1 MSAMKV
7 NIQHRH
13 RGNREVT
20 EGLVRTSLARI
31 GQRRTITEAYVRIEE
46 RPEMSPSITVLAHLA
61 TPGPDIVVQ
70 ASDHSVA
77 AAIAKADE
85 KIRMC
90 IADKERK
97 TASRAERTPL
107 RSRPSRAAATTR

>member
-1 MSAMKV
+1 MKV

-13 RGNREVT
+13 RGNKEVT
-20 EGLVRTSLARI
+20 EELVRSSLATI

-46 RPEMSPSITVLAHLA
+46 RPELSPAISVLAHLS

-77 AAIAKADE
+77 AAISKAHEMIRSVVAHKE
-85 KIRMC
+85 KKI
-90 IADKERK
+90 
-97 TASRAERTPL
+97 ASRVERSPVRATPGRVL
-107 RSRPSRAAATTR
+107 ARA

>member
-1 MSAMKV
+1 MKV

-13 RGNREVT
+13 SGNKQVA
-20 EGLVRTSLARI
+20 EGLVRSRLAEI

-46 RPEMSPSITVLAHLA
+46 RSEMSPSITVLAHLA

-97 TASRAERTPL
+97 IANRTERTAL
-107 RSRPSRAAATTR
+107 RSRPGRAVATTR

>member
-1 MSAMKV
+1 MKV

-13 RGNREVT
+13 RGDKELT
-20 EGLVRTSLARI
+20 ERLVRSSLAVI

-46 RPEMSPSITVLAHLA
+46 RPELSPSITVLAHLA

-70 ASDHSVA
+70 ASDHSPA
-77 AAIAKADE
+77 AAIAKAEE
-85 KIRMC
+85 KIRSC

-97 TASRAERTPL
+97 IANRAQRSPL
-107 RSRPSRAAATTR
+107 RARPGPRTGGRPRGM

>member
-1 MSAMKV
+1 MKV

-13 RGNREVT
+13 GGNKELT
-20 EGLVRTSLARI
+20 ERLVRSSLAMI

-46 RPEMSPSITVLAHLA
+46 RPELSPSVTVLAHLA

-77 AAIAKADE
+77 AALSKADD
-85 KIRMC
+85 KIRTC
-90 IADKERK
+90 IEDKERK
-97 TASRAERTPL
+97 IANRSQRNPL
-107 RSRPSRAAATTR
+107 RTRPGRGVASAR